1 MAKNEEVTGR
11 EQVLRELEA
20 AEKRG
25 QPAAE
30 DECVV
35 LFADIVGYSTYA
47 SRRGDEAALDLVRCF
62 EGAARGPID
71 DTGGR
76 VVMTAGDAILACWP
90 KDLLADAVQVSER
103 MIEALN
109 EANRERPRSDRIRV
123 RVGIHRGPVMRL
135 QDGDLIGNGVNLAC
149 RIQTAA
155 LPSEILL
162 SSEAAEAGRACE
174 AMPPTRRLGM
184 MRLKGIETP
193 VEIHRVER
201 TPGEYQRRALH
212 EALTRALLPTQ
223 WSAASWTFAVV
234 GALLALGTFGSQDF
248 ARPITTAAAFGVLFV
263 GCAMLWAAYRPRT
276 VSRWHVVLRL
286 ILVALWSI
294 VAVSLGWV
302 GGAYRPSVKV
312 EKGRPEQVELAV
324 VRPPQLMRP

>member
-1 MAKNEEVTGR
+1 
-11 EQVLRELEA
+11 VLRELKA

-25 QPAAE
+25 QPAEE

-47 SRRGDEAALDLVRCF
+47 NRRGDEAALDLVRCF

-90 KDLLADAVQVSER
+90 QELLAHAVRVAER
-103 MIEALN
+103 MIEQLD
-109 EANRERPRSDRIRV
+109 EANRDRPRPDRIRV
-123 RVGIHRGPVMRL
+123 RVGIHCGRVMRL

-155 LPSEILL
+155 LPNEILL
-162 SSEAAEAGRACE
+162 SVEAAEASEADE
-174 AMPPTRRLGM
+174 AMPPTRRLGL

-201 TPGEYQRRALH
+201 TPGEHRRRALR
-212 EALTRALLPTQ
+212 EACIRALVPTH
-223 WSAASWTFAVV
+223 WPVGSWVFFA
-234 GALLALGTFGSQDF
+234 
-248 ARPITTAAAFGVLFV
+248 IGVLWAGGVFGMGGFV
-263 GCAMLWAAYRPRT
+263 RPVVSAMAFLLWFTGCAAWWAAYEPRT
-276 VSRWHVVLRL
+276 VSRWHVFLRFG
-286 ILVALWSI
+286 LVVLWS
-294 VAVSLGWV
+294 VAFVFLSGLLGAWANE
-302 GGAYRPSVKV
+302 G
-312 EKGRPEQVELAV
+312 
-324 VRPPQLMRP
+324 M

>member
-1 MAKNEEVTGR
+1 MEKNDQTSGR
-11 EQVLRELEA
+11 EQVLIELEA

-25 QPAAE
+25 QPAEE

-90 KDLLADAVQVSER
+90 QELLADAVHVAER
-103 MIEALN
+103 MIEGLD
-109 EANRERPRSDRIRV
+109 EANRDRPRSDRIRV
-123 RVGIHRGPVMRL
+123 RVGIHCGRVMRL

-155 LPSEILL
+155 LPNEILL
-162 SSEAAEAGRACE
+162 SVGAAKAGRE
-174 AMPPTRRLGM
+174 DDAMPPTQRLGP

-201 TPGEYQRRALH
+201 TPGEHRRRVLH
-212 EALTRALLPTQ
+212 DACARAVIPTL
-223 WSAASWTFAVV
+223 WPVGSWVFFVIGV
-234 GALLALGTFGSQDF
+234 LLAGGVFGMGGF
-248 ARPITTAAAFGVLFV
+248 VRPVVSATAFLLWFT
-263 GCAMLWAAYRPRT
+263 GCAAWWAAYVPRT
-276 VSRWHVVLRL
+276 VSRWHVFLRL
-286 ILVALWSI
+286 GLVFLWSVAL
-294 VAVSLGWV
+294 VFV
-302 GGAYRPSVKV
+302 GGLLGVWAN
-312 EKGRPEQVELAV
+312 EAG
-324 VRPPQLMRP
+324 M